1 MAKLSRETRQTL
13 WRLKDQLLDLV
24 DEAKALEFSL
34 FERFGETN
42 ETMTATITTIVKMVE
57 SLPDALQERV
67 AEHICDG
74 DVDIVKGNR
83 NQRRYRSNFSKLN
96 IHTRFH
102 RTKIH
107 I

>member
-83 NQRRYRSNFSKLN
+83 KSASIPFKLLKIEYSHPLSSN
-96 IHTRFH
+96 
-102 RTKIH
+102 
-107 I
+107 